1 MKFYSY
7 INEDIGFDN
16 RDKKIIEYMEKC
28 KPFLKDWKKC
38 NTDLLLMSGRKK
50 LENYFIGT
58 VRKNRR
64 PMNTKKETHD
74 TLNKLFK
81 EKFGVEARGNSLFCT
96 SLYSD
101 AGSYGDA
108 YVIFPIGKY
117 KIIWSWDVGDLYI
130 HLSYSGKNFKRKDLE
145 DVEDLKTVVET
156 YEMGNL
162 CGALNSGNEVM
173 LMCDQ
178 YLALHTIAFKYPYQK
193 NKIIS
198 MIDQVI

>member
-1 MKFYSY
+1 MKFYNY
-7 INEDIGFDN
+7 INEEDVEFDN

-50 LENYFIGT
+50 SENYFIGT

-64 PMNTKKETHD
+64 PKNTKKEIHD
-74 TLNKLFK
+74 NLNKLFK

-101 AGSYGDA
+101 AGGYGDA

-117 KIIWSWDVGDLYI
+117 KIIWSKDVGDLYI
-130 HLSYSGKNFKRKDLE
+130 YLSYLGKGKNLE
-145 DVEDLKTVVET
+145 DVVET

-162 CGALNSGNEVM
+162 CDALNSENEIM
-173 LMCDQ
+173 LVCDQ

-198 MIDQVI
+198 MINQVI